1 MADKIYSYGRQTIDN
16 DDIRAVAGVLK
27 SDWLTQGSAIVDFER
42 DLSEKFGATFCA
54 VVSSGTAALHL
65 AGSALSWKK
74 GDIILTTPIT
84 FLSTANAILY
94 AGATPD
100 FVDIYETAY
109 TIDIDKLEEKI
120 RYYHSKGRKIKAVIA
135 VDYAGHPC
143 DWKTLRKL
151 ADKYNFQLVN
161 DNCHALG
168 AEIDDDISYAAK
180 YADIVIMSFHP
191 VKHITTGEGG
201 AVLTDSKKIDENIRL
216 LRTHGIVKES
226 SRLKAQSS
234 KLTPWYYEMQ
244 ELGFNYRI
252 TDFQC
257 ALGSSQL
264 RKLDSFVKRRQK
276 IALFY
281 DKDFENDDRFIIPKV
296 SDNVKHA
303 YHLYPLQIKFDELS
317 IDKNKYFSRLKA
329 NRIIGQV
336 HYIPIH
342 LQPYYRKRF
351 GFKYGDFP
359 VAEKFYEREISIPM
373 YPLLAEDDLK
383 YIVDKLRVCL

>member
-1 MADKIYSYGRQTIDN
+1 MHKKIYSYGRQTIEN
-16 DDIRAVAGVLK
+16 DDIEAVIDVLK
-27 SDWLTQGSAIVDFER
+27 GDWLTQGLYIDKFEKG
-42 DLSEKFGATFCA
+42 LCTKLGSSFCA

-65 AGSALSWKK
+65 AGLALGWKK
-74 GDIILTTPIT
+74 GDIVLTTPIT

-100 FVDIYETAY
+100 FVDIDKKTY
-109 TIDIDKLEEKI
+109 TLDVGKLEEKI
-120 RYYHSKGRKIKAVIA
+120 FDYRKNDKKIKAVIA

-143 DWKTLRKL
+143 DWKALRQL
-151 ADKYNFQLVN
+151 ADKNDFQLVN

-168 AEIDDDISYAAK
+168 ARIDGGNGYAAE

-201 AVLTDSKKIDENIRL
+201 AVLTNNSALDEKIKL
-216 LRTHGIVKES
+216 LRTHGITKGNSES
-226 SRLKAQSS
+226 AP
-234 KLTPWYYEMQ
+234 PWYYEML

-257 ALGSSQL
+257 ALGISQL
-264 RKLDSFVKRRQK
+264 EKLELFVRKRGEIAAIYDESFK
-276 IALFY
+276 
-281 DKDFENDDRFIIPKV
+281 NDDRMIIPHTAGYAEH
-296 SDNVKHA
+296 S
-303 YHLYPLQIKFDELS
+303 YHLYPLQIKFDQIG
-317 IDKNKYFSRLKA
+317 IDKKKYFSRLKA

-342 LQPYYRKRF
+342 LQPYYRKGF
-351 GFKYGDFP
+351 GFKLGDFP
-359 VAEKFYEREISIPM
+359 VAERFYEREISIPM
-373 YPLLAEDDLK
+373 YPLLTEDDLK